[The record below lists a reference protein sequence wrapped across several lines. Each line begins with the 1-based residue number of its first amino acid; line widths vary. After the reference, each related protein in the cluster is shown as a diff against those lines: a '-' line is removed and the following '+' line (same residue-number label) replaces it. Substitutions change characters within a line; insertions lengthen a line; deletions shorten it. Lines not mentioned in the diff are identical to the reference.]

1 VQQQANKAE
10 RNRTTTGGRPK
21 GLFPTT
27 QWTDILEARSGD
39 ESCREAALGE
49 LLTRYWK
56 PVYYYVRS
64 KGRSPDEAKDLT
76 QGFFQQVVLGRG
88 LVQKAER
95 ARGRFRTFI
104 LTALNRYMTSVHRVE
119 RAKRRMPEGGLI
131 SLDGIEALNLLEPV
145 CHPTASDAFDY
156 AWASAILDQV
166 LAEVAARCRAM
177 GRNTYWEVFRIKV
190 LAPILDN
197 TEAPP
202 LAEICAKFGVANEAR
217 ASKMIFDVKRFFR
230 DVMKNRIGQ
239 LVNSDDEVNDEI
251 QYLMRVLSRSSRR
264 S

>member
-1 VQQQANKAE
+1 VQQEANKAE
-10 RNRTTTGGRPK
+10 RDTTTAGRPK

-27 QWTDILEARSGD
+27 QWTDIFEARSGD

-56 PVYYYVRS
+56 PVYYYLRS
-64 KGRSPDEAKDLT
+64 KGRSPDAARDLT
-76 QGFFQQVVLGRG
+76 QGFFQEVVLGRG

-95 ARGRFRTFI
+95 AKGRFRTFI
-104 LTALNRYMTSVHRVE
+104 LTALNRYMTSVHRAE
-119 RAKRRMPEGGLI
+119 RAKRRMPEGGLV
-131 SLDGIEALNLLEPV
+131 SLDGIEGLNLPEPV
-145 CHPTASDAFDY
+145 CSPTASDAFDY
-156 AWASAILDQV
+156 AWASAILDEV
-166 LAEVAARCRAM
+166 LAEVAAKCRAM
-177 GRNTYWEVFRIKV
+177 GRNTYWEVFRAKV

-217 ASKMIFDVKRFFR
+217 ASKMIFDVKCFFR
-230 DVMKNRIGQ
+230 DVMKNRIRQ
-239 LVNSDDEVNDEI
+239 LVSSDDEVDDEI